1 MPRHSAT
8 LLFILAIL
16 FLNLLAMARN
26 RRRGGKRLARIVSEA
41 PAWERIS
48 FLLFW
53 AGMAY
58 LIIIA
63 LARIK

>member
-1 MPRHSAT
+1 MSRHPAT

-26 RRRGGKRLARIVSEA
+26 RRGGGKRSSRIVSDA

-58 LIIIA
+58 MVIIA
-63 LARIK
+63 LARIR